1 MTSRSNLNRS
11 SIGSSKQTNS
21 NKSTPAPV
29 KGNGKKELT
38 KNDRLKAAIALIDQ
52 GSAMVKELLTT
63 DGDDESKS
71 GDDSSVIVAVN
82 VTHGV
87 DLSARD
93 DEEDEN
99 GDGDGQQEPTVD
111 REARFARKSPSG
123 GLTDDQKKYAA
134 KLIALGLSKSVA
146 AMSVYKFNSAQAFNN
161 LKPCSSSEMPAF
173 INELRAD
180 YDAGALPDRVMEAVQ
195 PFLFPETAAAA
206 ATSVSKPKADQFI
219 VGMPMSGF
227 DVSSSA
233 AAAAAPVTN
242 SSSKKTINTYSKGSA
257 QAESV
262 ATNDSP
268 AMAGKRKISDVST
281 ADEVPRRPFEFDKMR
296 VPEDVFT
303 ASVPKSARSYYEK
316 PENDWT
322 ASFDGSFFWKF
333 NDKFVV
339 EFDE

>member
-1 MTSRSNLNRS
+1 MSSRFNRT

-21 NKSTPAPV
+21 NKSTPAVKV
-29 KGNGKKELT
+29 KGKKDLT
-38 KNDRLKAAIALIDQ
+38 KNGNERLEEAIALIEQ
-52 GSAMVKELLTT
+52 GTAIVKELLTT

-71 GDDSSVIVAVN
+71 GDDSSVIVAAK

-93 DEEDEN
+93 DADNEN

-111 REARFARKSPSG
+111 REARFARKGPSG

-134 KLIALGLSKSVA
+134 KLIALGVSKSVA

-219 VGMPMSGF
+219 VGMPASGF
-227 DVSSSA
+227 EVSSSA
-233 AAAAAPVTN
+233 AAAAPVADSN
-242 SSSKKTINTYSKGSA
+242 SKKIATFSKSSA
-257 QAESV
+257 PTESV

-268 AMAGKRKISDVST
+268 ASGAKRKHADAST
-281 ADEVPRRPFEFDKMR
+281 TSETPTRPHEFEKMR
-296 VPEDVFT
+296 VPVDVFT
-303 ASVPKSARSYYEK
+303 ASVPKSARLYYEK